1 MTKLEE
7 FMKENCLSKKELAN
21 MCDVKVSV
29 IKKLIDGIN
38 FRNALTPLFKISI
51 ATKIR
56 ADDLIAER
64 RKVLQKRMKKEG
76 Y

>member
-1 MTKLEE
+1 
-7 FMKENCLSKKELAN
+7 

-64 RKVLQKRMKKEG
+64 RKVLQKRMKKEE